1 MYSCTYYQLPH
12 IWVVNDYT
20 YPRYGW
26 SMIYLPQ
33 IRVVVWPLGP
43 ITMIGLDMGGLGR
56 GGLDMGGTAVGITH
70 RAQIS
75 RTHKNGFL

>member
-1 MYSCTYYQLPH
+1 
-12 IWVVNDYT
+12 
-20 YPRYGW
+20 
-26 SMIYLPQ
+26 MIYLPQ

-75 RTHKNGFL
+75 STHKNGFL